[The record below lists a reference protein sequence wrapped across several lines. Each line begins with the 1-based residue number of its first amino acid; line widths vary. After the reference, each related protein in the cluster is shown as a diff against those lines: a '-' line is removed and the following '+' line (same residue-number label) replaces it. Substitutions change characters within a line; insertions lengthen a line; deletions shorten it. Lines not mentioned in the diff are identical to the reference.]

1 MADNGT
7 GADTGAGNAD
17 KNQADGFRFLAT
29 GEVVKMV
36 DTAARALIT
45 ELSER
50 VAALEEKPGIWAG
63 KRAKY
68 DIENEAGRIPEGT
81 LLIFTDE
88 TEQAEQTEQSE
99 ESEGV

>member
-29 GEVVKMV
+29 REVVKMV
-36 DTAARALIT
+36 DAAARALIT

-88 TEQAEQTEQSE
+88 IGNCETQRK
-99 ESEGV
+99 SEGK